1 MKRNRLAVVIL
12 LFLLACLSAGAL
24 IPCGLIS
31 AEDESSVDASV
42 TVNESIEVSYGAS
55 VIAFNDVLWPRL
67 ALGKPDHLGTFVYR
81 NGWMEIKL
89 EKTIAGCV
97 SINIWAANLGWQKS
111 QFTIYISDTGKKW
124 GKAGTINVNR
134 SVLNQ
139 YNLTGNFGNV
149 GYLKLNRNGSRWSI
163 GIIDAVGAKGGDKS
177 KKK

>member
-1 MKRNRLAVVIL
+1 MKRNRQAMVIL

-42 TVNESIEVSYGAS
+42 TVNESIEVSYGAR
-55 VIAFNDVLWPRL
+55 VIAFSDIFWPRL
-67 ALGKPDHLGTFVYR
+67 ALGKPDRLGAFVYR
-81 NGWMEIKL
+81 DSWIEIKL

-97 SINIWAANLGWQKS
+97 SISIWAANIGWQKS
-111 QFTIYISDTGKKW
+111 QFTVYTSDTGKKW
-124 GKAGTINVNR
+124 GKAGTINVTGAVR
-134 SVLNQ
+134 Q

-149 GYLKLNRNGSRWSI
+149 SYLKLNRNNSRWSI

-177 KKK
+177 

>member
-1 MKRNRLAVVIL
+1 MKRNKLAVVIL

-42 TVNESIEVSYGAS
+42 TVNESIEVSYGARI
-55 VIAFNDVLWPRL
+55 IAFSDVFWPRL
-67 ALGKPDHLGTFVYR
+67 ALGKPDRLGAFVYR
-81 NGWMEIKL
+81 DGWMEIKL
-89 EKTIAGCV
+89 VKTTADCTAI
-97 SINIWAANLGWQKS
+97 SIWAANIGWQKS
-111 QFTIYISDTGKKW
+111 QFTVYTSDTGKKW
-124 GKAGTINVNR
+124 GKAGTINASGTVH
-134 SVLNQ
+134 Q